1 MWQPRASLSI
11 LQTRARLYRL
21 IRDFFDNRQ
30 LLEVEVPILG
40 VGTCVE
46 PYIDSL
52 ETVVNG
58 ERRFLQTS
66 PEFCLKRLLAADIGP
81 LYSLSKAFRD
91 GEQGKL
97 HSPEFT
103 LLEWYRPGWDER
115 QLMEEVADL
124 LALIFPSIPRVDYAY
139 RDIFLTVIDIDPHI
153 ASVNELQQA
162 VELRI
167 AIKLDPIKSEKQQRN
182 RCLDLLMTHCIEPV
196 LPEGLVFIYDYPSTQ
211 STLAKIDVDNTGV
224 KVTRRFEA
232 YLTGIEL
239 ANGYWELTDPSEQL
253 ERFRNDQAFRRQ
265 QNLPPFPYDQQLIAA
280 LESGM
285 PAAAGVALGID
296 RLLMAMTG
304 VKDIQAVLS
313 FPTPNAQL

>member
-1 MWQPRASLSI
+1 MWKPSANLFV
-11 LQTRARLYRL
+11 LQTRAKLYRL

-40 VGTCVE
+40 VGACVE

-52 ETVVNG
+52 QTVVNG
-58 ERRFLQTS
+58 EDRFLQTS
-66 PEFCLKRLLAADIGP
+66 PEFYLKRLLAADIGP
-81 LYSLSKAFRD
+81 IYSLSKAFRD
-91 GEQGKL
+91 GEKGKL

-124 LALIFPSIPRVDYAY
+124 LALIFPSIPRVDYTY
-139 RDIFLTVIDIDPHI
+139 RDIFLTVIGIDPHT
-153 ASVNELQQA
+153 ASLNELQQA
-162 VELRI
+162 VESRI
-167 AIKLDPIKSEKQQRN
+167 AIKLEPIEPEKQQRN
-182 RCLDLLMTHCIEPV
+182 RYFDLLMSHCIEPV

-211 STLAKIDVDNTGV
+211 STLAKIEVDNTGV
-224 KVTRRFEA
+224 NVTRRFEA

-239 ANGYWELTDPSEQL
+239 ANGYLELTDASEQL
-253 ERFRNDQAFRRQ
+253 ERFRSDQAFRHR
-265 QNLPPFPYDQQLIAA
+265 QNLPLFPCDQQLIAA

-304 VKDIQAVLS
+304 VKDIQSVLS
-313 FPTPNAQL
+313 F

>member
-1 MWQPRASLSI
+1 MWQPRASLSV

-21 IRDFFDNRQ
+21 IRDFFDGRQ
-30 LLEVEVPILG
+30 LLEVDVPILG

-52 ETVVNG
+52 QTVVNG
-58 ERRFLQTS
+58 ENRFLQTS
-66 PEFCLKRLLAADIGP
+66 PELYLKRLLAADIGP

-124 LALIFPSIPRVDYAY
+124 LALIFPLMPRVDYAY
-139 RDIFLTVIDIDPHI
+139 RDIFSMVIDIDPHT
-153 ASVNELQQA
+153 ASVDELQQA
-162 VELRI
+162 VESRI
-167 AIKLDPIKSEKQQRN
+167 AIKLDSIKPGKQQRN

-211 STLAKIDVDNTGV
+211 STLAKIDIDNAGV
-224 KVTRRFEA
+224 KITRRFEA

-253 ERFRNDQAFRRQ
+253 ERFHNDQAFRRQ
-265 QNLPPFPYDQQLIAA
+265 QNLQPFPYDQQLIAA

-304 VKDIQAVLS
+304 IKDIQAVLS
-313 FPTPNAQL
+313 F